1 MTENELNRAVARATG
16 ETVSEIRSRGFSLV
30 GETPDGDEA
39 HPSDYRPTTDASE
52 VRRNHRFRELKPTAS
67 IA

>member
-16 ETVSEIRSRGFSLV
+16 ETVSEIRTRGFSLV
-30 GETPDGDEA
+30 EDTPDADES
-39 HPSDYRPTTDASE
+39 PLSDQRPTTEASD
-52 VRRNHRFRELKPTAS
+52 VRRNHRFRELRPTAS